1 MDYYEYSS
9 VEKIPEKMGNFKDK
23 SVNDWT
29 WLDFFNYFEAQK
41 FQKTPIR
48 NSCSLRERN
57 SRKKTIEKAMETW
70 GRQTFKAM
78 IDWLFDNYKDHPEWK
93 SLHIGLLCGNHNWA
107 KMIGENAIKQ
117 MEVDKKWNS

>member
-1 MDYYEYSS
+1 MEAF
-9 VEKIPEKMGNFKDK
+9 NFSPVDRVPSGTYKDK
-23 SVNDWT
+23 PVDYWS
-29 WLDFFNYFEAQK
+29 WLDFYFYFENRYASN
-41 FQKTPIR
+41 FGGRNTSIYTR
-48 NSCSLRERN
+48 NS
-57 SRKKTIEKAMETW
+57 KKKAIEKAIDVW

-117 MEVDKKWNS
+117 MEVDKRWNS